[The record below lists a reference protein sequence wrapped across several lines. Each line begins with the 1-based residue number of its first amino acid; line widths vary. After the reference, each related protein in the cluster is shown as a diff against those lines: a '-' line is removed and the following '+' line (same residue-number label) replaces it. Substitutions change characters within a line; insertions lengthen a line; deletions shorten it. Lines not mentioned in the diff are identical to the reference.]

1 MKRRRWLIY
10 LSLSIGTLMGILI
23 VLAIIYSQLSFRVL
37 LGFGY
42 LDTYN
47 GNNERGNK
55 IMNYAISRI
64 EDKDE
69 KTYHGLSVQ
78 NTKNGNYNIAIAAL
92 EKAFGINPK
101 EVAAYY
107 GWLLLYY
114 YHDYEKAL
122 EILDYCD
129 ALTPNFS
136 DAPMAED
143 IHKLKGLAHMQLENY
158 EKAIEEFNLNIN
170 EITETIGEDWV
181 DVYTFV
187 NKGRC
192 LSAQNKHKESIE
204 AFQTALNNYQECT
217 EAYYY
222 MALDQLEIKEE
233 ELACKNLNTAYAL
246 VKKGWKNTDIYIE
259 YFHEVYEQEIESSI
273 LTHCTN
279 THK

>member
-1 MKRRRWLIY
+1 MRKRRWLKY
-10 LSLSIGTLMGILI
+10 LSGSIVSLVVVLI
-23 VLAIIYSQLSFRVL
+23 VLTIIYSQLFFRVL
-37 LGFGY
+37 LGFGS
-42 LDTYN
+42 LDTYY

-64 EDKDE
+64 EDKE
-69 KTYHGLSVQ
+69 EEIYHHLSIQ

-107 GWLLLYY
+107 GWVLLYY

-122 EILDYCD
+122 VILDYCD

-158 EKAIEEFNLNIN
+158 EKAIEEFDLNIS
-170 EITETIGEDWV
+170 EITETIGEEWV

-192 LSAQNKHKESIE
+192 LSAQNKHRKSIE
-204 AFQTALNNYQECT
+204 AYQTALNNYQECT

-222 MALDQLEIKEE
+222 MALDQLKIKEE
-233 ELACKNLNTAYAL
+233 ELACKNLNTAYTL
-246 VKKGWKNTDIYIE
+246 IKKGYKSADNYIE

-273 LTHCTN
+273 LTYCTN
-279 THK
+279 TPK

>member
-1 MKRRRWLIY
+1 MRKRRWLKY
-10 LSLSIGTLMGILI
+10 LSVSIVSLVVVLI
-23 VLAIIYSQLSFRVL
+23 VLTIIYSQLFFRVL
-37 LGFGY
+37 LGFGS
-42 LDTYN
+42 LDTYY

-64 EDKDE
+64 EDKE
-69 KTYHGLSVQ
+69 EEIYHHLSIQ

-107 GWLLLYY
+107 GWVLLYY

-122 EILDYCD
+122 VILDYCD

-158 EKAIEEFNLNIN
+158 EKAIEEFDLNIS
-170 EITETIGEDWV
+170 EITETIGEEWV
-181 DVYTFV
+181 NVYTFV

-192 LSAQNKHKESIE
+192 LSAQNKHKKSIE
-204 AFQTALNNYQECT
+204 AYQTALNNYQECT

-233 ELACKNLNTAYAL
+233 ELACKNLNTAYTL
-246 VKKGWKNTDIYIE
+246 IKKGYKSADNYIE

-273 LTHCTN
+273 LTYCTN
-279 THK
+279 TPK

>member
-1 MKRRRWLIY
+1 MRKRRWLKY
-10 LSLSIGTLMGILI
+10 LSVSIVSLVVVLI
-23 VLAIIYSQLSFRVL
+23 VLTIIYSQLFFRVL
-37 LGFGY
+37 LGFGS
-42 LDTYN
+42 LDTYY

-64 EDKDE
+64 EDKE
-69 KTYHGLSVQ
+69 EEIYHHLSIQ

-107 GWLLLYY
+107 GWVLLYY

-122 EILDYCD
+122 VILDYCD

-158 EKAIEEFNLNIN
+158 EKAIEEFDLNIS
-170 EITETIGEDWV
+170 EITETIGEEWV
-181 DVYTFV
+181 NVYMFV

-192 LSAQNKHKESIE
+192 LSAQNKHKKSIE
-204 AFQTALNNYQECT
+204 AYQTALNNYQKCT

-233 ELACKNLNTAYAL
+233 ELACKNLNTAYTL
-246 VKKGWKNTDIYIE
+246 IKKGYKSADNYIE

-273 LTHCTN
+273 LTYCTN
-279 THK
+279 TPK